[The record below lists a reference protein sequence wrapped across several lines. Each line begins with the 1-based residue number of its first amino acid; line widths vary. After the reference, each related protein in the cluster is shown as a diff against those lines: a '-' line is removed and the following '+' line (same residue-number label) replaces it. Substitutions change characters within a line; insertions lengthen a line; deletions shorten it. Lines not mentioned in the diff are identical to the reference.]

1 MVAEVLSQREID
13 ELLAA
18 FMAGEVNINDIKEET
33 REKKISVYDFRRP
46 KKFAKD
52 QLRTLQIIHENFARL
67 MGSYFS
73 GILRTYC
80 QIDLVSVEPQTYG
93 EFINS
98 LPDPVVLGIIEFR
111 PLKGSIILEFSPNV
125 VYAIIDRML
134 GGLGLAPEKVRDFT
148 EIEIVLIERI
158 IKQLLPIMNS
168 SWANIVNAEFMLEH
182 IETNAQFAQ
191 LVSPNETIAIV
202 TLDAHIG
209 DVEGMMNI
217 CIPYLVIEPIIQQLS
232 SKHWFSTKLAEEN
245 ERKFYE
251 LLASQIETTPV
262 EVKAVLGETSIT
274 IRDLIELQ
282 KGDVI
287 KLDKKVDEDI
297 AIYVGN
303 VKKFCGVVGLK
314 KNNLAV
320 QITSICEEGGKD

>member
-1 MVAEVLSQREID
+1 MAEVLSQREID
-13 ELLAA
+13 QLLEA
-18 FMAGEVNINDIKEET
+18 FMAGEVNINEIKEET
-33 REKKISVYDFRRP
+33 LEKKVSVYDFRRP

-52 QLRTLQIIHENFARL
+52 QLRTLQIIHENLARL
-67 MGSYFS
+67 MSSYFS

-80 QIDLVSVEPQTYG
+80 QIELVSVEPQTYG

-98 LPDPVVLGIIEFR
+98 LPAPVVLGIIEFK

-134 GGLGLAPEKVRDFT
+134 GGLGVAPEKVRDFT

-158 IKQLLPIMNS
+158 IKQLLPIMSS
-168 SWANIVNAEFMLEH
+168 SWANVVGAEFTLED

-191 LVSPNETIAIV
+191 LISPNESIAIV

-209 DVEGMMNI
+209 EVQGMMNI
-217 CIPYLVIEPIIQQLS
+217 CIPYLVIEPIVTQLS
-232 SKHWFSTKLAEEN
+232 SKHWFSTKRDEEN
-245 ERKFYE
+245 EQLYHK
-251 LLASQIETTPV
+251 LLASQIETTQV
-262 EVKAVLGETSIT
+262 EVKAVLGRTTIT
-274 IRDLIELQ
+274 IGDLLGLQ

-297 AIYVGN
+297 AIYVGG
-303 VKKFCGVVGLK
+303 VKKFCGIVGLK

-320 QITSICEEGGKD
+320 QITSICEEGGKV

>member
-1 MVAEVLSQREID
+1 MAEVLSQREID
-13 ELLAA
+13 ALLEA
-18 FMAGEVNINDIKEET
+18 FMAGEVNINEIKEEA
-33 REKKISVYDFRRP
+33 REKKVSVYDFKRP

-52 QLRTLQIIHENFARL
+52 QLRTLQIIHENLARL

-80 QIDLVSVEPQTYG
+80 QIELVSVEPQTYG

-98 LPDPVVLGIIEFR
+98 LPAPVVLGIIGFR

-168 SWANIVNAEFMLEH
+168 SWANVVNAEFTLEH

-191 LVSPNETIAIV
+191 LISPNEPIAIV

-209 DVEGMMNI
+209 EVEGMMNI
-217 CIPYLVIEPIIQQLS
+217 CIPYLVIEPIISRLS
-232 SKHWFSTKLAEEN
+232 SKHWFSTKLAEED
-245 ERKFYE
+245 ERKYYQ
-251 LLASQIETTPV
+251 LLAAQIEATPV
-262 EVKAVLGETSIT
+262 EVRAVLGQASIT
-274 IRDLIELQ
+274 IRELIELQ

-297 AIYVGN
+297 AIYVGD
-303 VKKFCGVVGLK
+303 VKKFCGIVGLK
-314 KNNLAV
+314 KHNLAV
-320 QITSICEEGGKD
+320 QITSICEEGGKI

>member
-1 MVAEVLSQREID
+1 MAEVLSQREID

-18 FMAGEVNINDIKEET
+18 FMAGEVNINEIKEEAPT
-33 REKKISVYDFRRP
+33 KKVSVYDFRRP

-73 GILRTYC
+73 AILRTYC

-98 LPDPVVLGIIEFR
+98 LPDPVVLGIIDFR

-134 GGLGLAPEKVRDFT
+134 GGLGVAPEKVRDFT
-148 EIEIVLIERI
+148 EIEIVLIERTMR
-158 IKQLLPIMNS
+158 QLLPIMNN
-168 SWANIVNAEFMLEH
+168 SWSNIVNAEFVLER

-191 LVSPNETIAIV
+191 LISPNEPIAIV

-209 DVEGMMNI
+209 EVEGMMNI

-232 SKHWFSTKLAEEN
+232 SKHWLSTKLTEES
-245 ERKFYE
+245 EHKYHQ
-251 LLASQIETTPV
+251 LLASQIENTPV

-274 IRDLIELQ
+274 IRDLLDLQ

-287 KLDKKVDEDI
+287 KLDKKVDEDVDVYI
-297 AIYVGN
+297 GG

-314 KNNLAV
+314 KNYLAIQV
-320 QITSICEEGGKD
+320 TSICEEGGKD

>member
-1 MVAEVLSQREID
+1 MAEVLSQREID
-13 ELLAA
+13 QLLEA
-18 FMAGEVNINDIKEET
+18 FMAGEVDINDIKEET
-33 REKKISVYDFRRP
+33 REKKVSVYDFRRP

-52 QLRTLQIIHENFARL
+52 QLRTLQIIHENLARL

-80 QIDLVSVEPQTYG
+80 QIEMVSVEPQTYG

-98 LPDPVVLGIIEFR
+98 LPAPVVLGIIEFK

-158 IKQLLPIMNS
+158 IRQLLPIMNS
-168 SWANIVNAEFMLEH
+168 SWANIIDAEFGLVG

-191 LVSPNETIAIV
+191 LISPNESIAIV

-232 SKHWFSTKLAEEN
+232 SKHWFSTKLAEEK
-245 ERKFYE
+245 EQKYYR
-251 LLASQIETTPV
+251 LLASQVETTAV
-262 EVKAVLGETSIT
+262 EVKAVLGQAAIT

-297 AIYVGN
+297 AVYVGD

-314 KNNLAV
+314 KNSLAV
-320 QITSICEEGGKD
+320 QITSICEEGGKI

>member
-18 FMAGEVNINDIKEET
+18 FMAGEVNINEIKEEAPA
-33 REKKISVYDFRRP
+33 KKVSVYDFRRP

-73 GILRTYC
+73 AILRTYC

-98 LPDPVVLGIIEFR
+98 LPDPVVLGIIDFR

-134 GGLGLAPEKVRDFT
+134 GGIGVAPEKVRDFT

-158 IKQLLPIMNS
+158 MRQLLPIMNN
-168 SWANIVNAEFMLEH
+168 SWSNVVNAEFVLEH

-191 LVSPNETIAIV
+191 LVSPNEPIAIV
-202 TLDAHIG
+202 TLNAHIG
-209 DVEGMMNI
+209 EVEGMMNV

-232 SKHWFSTKLAEEN
+232 SKHWLSTRFTEES
-245 ERKFYE
+245 ERKYYQ
-251 LLASQIETTPV
+251 LLASQIENTPV

-274 IRDLIELQ
+274 IRDLLDLQ

-287 KLDKKVDEDI
+287 KLDKKVDEDVDVYI
-297 AIYVGN
+297 GD
-303 VKKFCGVVGLK
+303 VKKFCGIVGLK
-314 KNNLAV
+314 KNYLAIQV
-320 QITSICEEGGKD
+320 TSICKEGGKD

>member
-1 MVAEVLSQREID
+1 MAEVLSQREID
-13 ELLAA
+13 ALLEA
-18 FMAGEVNINDIKEET
+18 FMAGEVNINEIKEEA
-33 REKKISVYDFRRP
+33 REKKVSVYDFKRP

-52 QLRTLQIIHENFARL
+52 QLRTLQIIHENLARL

-80 QIDLVSVEPQTYG
+80 QIELVSVEPQTYG

-98 LPDPVVLGIIEFR
+98 LPAPVVLGIIGFR

-168 SWANIVNAEFMLEH
+168 SWANVVNAEFTLEH

-191 LVSPNETIAIV
+191 LISPNEPIAIV

-209 DVEGMMNI
+209 EVEGMMNI
-217 CIPYLVIEPIIQQLS
+217 CIPYLVIEPIISRLS
-232 SKHWFSTKLAEEN
+232 SKHWFSTKLAEED
-245 ERKFYE
+245 ERKYYQ
-251 LLASQIETTPV
+251 LLAAQIAATPV
-262 EVKAVLGETSIT
+262 EVRAVLGQASIT
-274 IRDLIELQ
+274 IRELIELQ

-297 AIYVGN
+297 AIYVGD
-303 VKKFCGVVGLK
+303 VKKFCGIVGLK
-314 KNNLAV
+314 KHNLAV
-320 QITSICEEGGKD
+320 QITSICEEGGKI

>member
-1 MVAEVLSQREID
+1 MAEVLSQREID

-18 FMAGEVNINDIKEET
+18 FMAGEVNINEIKEEAPT
-33 REKKISVYDFRRP
+33 KKVSVYDFRRP

-73 GILRTYC
+73 AILRTYC

-98 LPDPVVLGIIEFR
+98 LPDPVVLGIIDFR

-134 GGLGLAPEKVRDFT
+134 GGLGVAPEKVRDFT
-148 EIEIVLIERI
+148 EIEIVLIERTMR
-158 IKQLLPIMNS
+158 QLLPIMNN
-168 SWANIVNAEFMLEH
+168 SWSNIVNAEFVLEH

-191 LVSPNETIAIV
+191 LISPNEPIAIV

-209 DVEGMMNI
+209 EVEGMMNI

-232 SKHWFSTKLAEEN
+232 SKHWLSTKLTGESEH
-245 ERKFYE
+245 KYHQ
-251 LLASQIETTPV
+251 LLASQIENTPV
-262 EVKAVLGETSIT
+262 EVKAVLGEASIT
-274 IRDLIELQ
+274 IRDLLDLQ

-287 KLDKKVDEDI
+287 KLDKKVDEDVDVYI
-297 AIYVGN
+297 GG
-303 VKKFCGVVGLK
+303 VKKFCGVVGLR
-314 KNNLAV
+314 KNYLAV
-320 QITSICEEGGKD
+320 QVTSICEEGGKD

>member
-1 MVAEVLSQREID
+1 MAEVLSQREID

-18 FMAGEVNINDIKEET
+18 FMAGAVNINEIKEET
-33 REKKISVYDFRRP
+33 PGKKISVYDFRRP

-168 SWANIVNAEFMLEH
+168 SWANIVNAEFTLEH

-191 LVSPNETIAIV
+191 LVSPNESIAIV

-262 EVKAVLGETSIT
+262 ELKAVLGETSIT

-297 AIYVGN
+297 DVYVGG
-303 VKKFCGVVGLK
+303 VKKFWGVVGLK
-314 KNNLAV
+314 KNNLAI
-320 QITSICEEGGKD
+320 QITSICKEGGKV